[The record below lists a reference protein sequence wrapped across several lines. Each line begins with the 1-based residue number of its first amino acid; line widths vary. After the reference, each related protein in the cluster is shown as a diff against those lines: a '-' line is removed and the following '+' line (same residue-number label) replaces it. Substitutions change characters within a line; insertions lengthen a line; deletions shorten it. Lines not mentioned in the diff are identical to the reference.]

1 MPKRDYNESN
11 LREFDLILNNS
22 PLLRT
27 FVYFSIDNEQIF
39 CYDIENE
46 QMFKR
51 GENMNKKYRI
61 TSKFRFTM
69 FLVVMILCL
78 MTAIGT
84 LLGFNTVNSAS
95 MNQYNQVQVEAGD
108 TIWNIACEYAPDD
121 MDVRKVVHDIC
132 DINEIQA
139 DQLTAGQK
147 IIVPVY

>member
-1 MPKRDYNESN
+1 
-11 LREFDLILNNS
+11 
-22 PLLRT
+22 
-27 FVYFSIDNEQIF
+27 
-39 CYDIENE
+39 
-46 QMFKR
+46 
-51 GENMNKKYRI
+51 MNKKYRI

-78 MTAIGT
+78 MTTIGT
-84 LLGFNTVNSAS
+84 LLGLNTVNSAS